1 MPITRTK
8 KKPKIEILG
17 KNTFCVTFYSRL
29 YKEKKQTTQETTPKT
44 THELLFMLNE
54 NQIKILEIINEN
66 PSITQKEISKKLK
79 ISRDGVK
86 YNMNILREMNII
98 TREGAT
104 KNGYWKIL

>member
-1 MPITRTK
+1 
-8 KKPKIEILG
+8 
-17 KNTFCVTFYSRL
+17 
-29 YKEKKQTTQETTPKT
+29 
-44 THELLFMLNE
+44 MLNE